1 MSGAQRPDGPSP
13 VGAFA
18 FPQESYHADNLPT
31 MTGAERLELQTVA
44 EILRRVENKVD
55 SQGLRIHN
63 IEIALA
69 HQEGGDIADAR
80 NAERRTSES
89 RWRKGVAVSI
99 ALAIFGTLCSVALGL
114 ANLALNST
122 T

>member
-1 MSGAQRPDGPSP
+1 
-13 VGAFA
+13 
-18 FPQESYHADNLPT
+18 
-31 MTGAERLELQTVA
+31 MTGPERLQLATVA
-44 EILRRVENKVD
+44 EILRRVEAKVD

-89 RWRKGVAVSI
+89 RWRKGVAMSI

-114 ANLALNST
+114 ANLALNSAT
-122 T
+122 